1 MSGRKEIVIMEYS
14 VIQESELQNLIDDV
28 NKAIKQGWRPQG
40 AVCSDSNHHGYAQA
54 MVRETK

>member
-28 NKAIKQGWRPQG
+28 NKAIKEGWGPLG
-40 AVCSDSNHHGYAQA
+40 GICSDSNHHGYAQA
-54 MVRETK
+54 MIRENK